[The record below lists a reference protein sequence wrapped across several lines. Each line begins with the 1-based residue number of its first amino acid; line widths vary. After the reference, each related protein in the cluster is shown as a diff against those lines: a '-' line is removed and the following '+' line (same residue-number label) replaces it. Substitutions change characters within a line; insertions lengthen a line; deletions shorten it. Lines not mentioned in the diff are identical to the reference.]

1 LAVFVIF
8 DATITKHWHIDMD
21 AYLDRR
27 FPSTADIERAALR
40 RMPKFIRDYL
50 FCGMGLGHAVR
61 RNRSALDALRLMP
74 RYLVDADKVD
84 FATTLFGQNYDAPF
98 GVAPVGMG
106 GVAWPGAADSLAT
119 AANRHNLPFAAAT
132 FTTSSLENLHSQ
144 AQSCGWFQFYRPNIP
159 EIEEDILRRAEATG
173 YDVLIVTVDVPSPM
187 RRDHDIRNGFS
198 VPPRFSLRTGFEL
211 ASCPAW
217 SLAMARSGF
226 PVFENIVPYMP
237 AGLGTGAAMAFIAD
251 SVTGHITP
259 EIVVELRARWP
270 GTMVLKGILDPDEAM
285 QCRDLGVDGIIISN
299 HVGRQLEAAPTASQM
314 LPLIRTAVGP
324 DYPLIADGGVRTGL
338 DICRMLALGADFVLV
353 GRPFYYAVAAMGAK
367 GADHIMQL
375 FKAELRCT
383 MGQLGCATLPE
394 LRDRLMS
401 D

>member
-1 LAVFVIF
+1 
-8 DATITKHWHIDMD
+8 
-21 AYLDRR
+21 
-27 FPSTADIERAALR
+27 
-40 RMPKFIRDYL
+40 
-50 FCGMGLGHAVR
+50 
-61 RNRSALDALRLMP
+61 MP

-84 FATTLFGQNYDAPF
+84 FATTLFGQRYDAPF

-106 GVAWPGAADSLAT
+106 GVAWPGAADILAT

-132 FTTSSLENLHSQ
+132 FTTSSLESLHSQ
-144 AQSCGWFQFYRPNIP
+144 AQ
-159 EIEEDILRRAEATG
+159 G

-299 HVGRQLEAAPTASQM
+299 HGGRQLEAAPTASQM

-338 DICRMLALGADFVLV
+338 DICRMLALGADFVLM